1 MQCLESVLRVS
12 KARQIVWDAEGDSGE
27 DGEQEV
33 DSKKK
38 DRGKAPASQAAAE
51 GGEQPPA
58 KIIET
63 CVFVSSYPIRG
74 RTCIDPL
81 ERANSLVY
89 LMKANPSPQMQYQL
103 AFCFWLLSFDQKI
116 AERINT

>member
-63 CVFVSSYPIRG
+63 CVFVSSYPN
-74 RTCIDPL
+74 P
-81 ERANSLVY
+81 RACLY
-89 LMKANPSPQMQYQL
+89 
-103 AFCFWLLSFDQKI
+103 
-116 AERINT
+116 